1 MTKSVKV
8 QNVANPKPAAKKAF
22 EWDAKNEKIISEAYT
37 DKAKTSQKEA
47 NNSKF
52 LAALASQVGAKSGQS
67 VRSKLSSLGVYKALD
82 KAATTIRKPRITK
95 PVLADE
101 IRDMLTDSGVDISE
115 DAANSLANANAD
127 ALKALIKALTP
138 STQPTAK

>member
-1 MTKSVKV
+1 MTKPVKV
-8 QNVANPKPAAKKAF
+8 QNVANPKPAAKKSF
-22 EWDAKNEKIISEAYT
+22 EWNAKNEKIISEAYT
-37 DKAKTSQKEA
+37 TKAKTSQEEA

-52 LAALASQVGAKSGQS
+52 LATLAAQVGAKSGQS

-101 IRDMLTDSGVDISE
+101 IGEKLEALKIEVSE
-115 DAANSLANANAD
+115 DAVNSLTNANAE

-138 STQPTAK
+138 STK